1 MIRLFAT
8 LSALIVTSL
17 PSFAQ
22 ETAPEQALE
31 HAVDEAVIEEVHQA
45 HEGGGLP
52 QFNPETWASQ
62 IFWLAI
68 SFAFLYFFFSKF
80 ILPSMTSTIEKRTNK
95 IQADIKAAEELSS
108 KAEQIRLGYEAEF
121 KIASG
126 KAAAD
131 IKSIDEEAKTKLA
144 NSLADFRSRYEAE
157 IKSVEQR
164 LEISKEVA
172 LSDMNKLA
180 AEIASQAAQKI
191 AGISADPS
199 QADSIVQSIKNKA
212 A

>member
-8 LSALIVTSL
+8 FSALLFTSL

-31 HAVDEAVIEEVHQA
+31 HAVDEAVVEEVHQA
-45 HEGGGLP
+45 HDGGGLP

-80 ILPSMTSTIEKRTNK
+80 ILPSLTATIEKRTDK
-95 IQADIKAAEELSS
+95 IQGDIKAAENLSS
-108 KAEQIRLGYEAEF
+108 RAEQIRLAYEAEF
-121 KIASG
+121 KMASG
-126 KAAAD
+126 KATAD
-131 IKSIDEEAKTKLA
+131 IKAIDDEAKAKLA
-144 NSLADFRSRYEAE
+144 NSLTEFRARYEAE
-157 IKSVEQR
+157 IKTVEQR
-164 LEISKEVA
+164 LEDSKEAV
-172 LSDMNKLA
+172 LGDMNKLA
-180 AEIASQAAQKI
+180 AEIAAQAAQKI